1 MRLAFWPHR
10 AKEKQEE
17 RDEDT
22 CNGIVWAGGDRTSER
37 AGAGGAH
44 GVPIGTTAER
54 SQRGGEGRV
63 RGVVESGNGR
73 IGWRGRGRRCGC
85 ELGRR
90 IDCGGTMDNSKEGS
104 AALQP
109 HRYYPHPRGH
119 PREDECAAKR
129 AGVGIADWDLR
140 RSRRRNADGG
150 GPAMEGFSCRAG
162 ARV

>member
-1 MRLAFWPHR
+1 MRVVLWPNR
-10 AKEKQEE
+10 GGEKQEE
-17 RDEDT
+17 IGEDG
-22 CNGIVWAGGDRTSER
+22 CNRIVWAGGDRTGER
-37 AGAGGAH
+37 AGAGWAH
-44 GVPIGTTAER
+44 RVPIGTTAER

-109 HRYYPHPRGH
+109 HRYYPHPRGN
-119 PREDECAAKR
+119 PREDECSAKR
-129 AGVGIADWDLR
+129 AGVAIGEWDLL
-140 RSRRRNADGG
+140 RSRRPTAD
-150 GPAMEGFSCRAG
+150 
-162 ARV
+162 